1 MAKKVAVAENVSSPR
16 RRLTAEEKEGIGKAL
31 DAGET
36 GAAIAERFQT
46 SVATVYA
53 VRKKSAPA
61 KASGQTSENPLRHEI
76 LGWAVRTLLQQPVT
90 EQETADLKAKLEA
103 EMVRRVLSGI

>member
-1 MAKKVAVAENVSSPR
+1 MAKKAAAEISATPR
-16 RRLTAEEKEGIGKAL
+16 RRLTAEEKAGIEKAL

-36 GAAIAERFQT
+36 GSAIAERFQT

-53 VRKKSAPA
+53 VRKKTAPA
-61 KASGQTSENPLRHEI
+61 KASGRTSENPLRHEI